1 MEKRMHR
8 IDHGLADRI
17 RAHMEEAAATVYG
30 REVSRR
36 MVEGDAYVR
45 DPKAENVILNDWRYA
60 YLYSREFI
68 RGRWQAFED
77 AIAAADPVKDPAVI
91 RCIYNYVKN
100 VRKDRMVTAE
110 KHIANCA
117 TSSVDYSFNIL
128 GTPWRAYMEH
138 GEAANETISRHPTA
152 ANAYRIGM

>member
-1 MEKRMHR
+1 MHR

-36 MVEGDAYVR
+36 MEEGSSFVR
-45 DPKAENVILNDWRYA
+45 DPKAENVILQDWRFA

-77 AIAAADPVKDPAVI
+77 AIAAADPVSDPSVI
-91 RCIYNYVKN
+91 RCVYNYVKN
-100 VRKDRMVTAE
+100 VRKERMVTAE

-128 GTPWRAYMEH
+128 GTPWRAAMEH

-152 ANAYRIGM
+152 ASAYRIGM

>member
-1 MEKRMHR
+1 MHR
-8 IDHGLADRI
+8 IDPNLSQRI
-17 RAHMEEAAATVYG
+17 KSHMEEAVATVYG

-36 MVEGDAYVR
+36 MVEGAGYVP
-45 DPKAENVILNDWRYA
+45 DPKAEKVILNDWRFA

-91 RCIYNYVKN
+91 RCVYNYVKN
-100 VRKDRMVTAE
+100 VRKERMVTAE

-128 GTPWRAYMEH
+128 GTPWRASMEH
-138 GEAANETISRHPTA
+138 GEVTNETISRHPTA
-152 ANAYRIGM
+152 ARTYRIGM